1 MLFRSVGMTRAKEK
15 LIMTAS
21 MPSAPKKLGDLTVQS
36 TLTELS
42 RPVPPETVDGARS
55 MAEWIL
61 LPLLRRQDAAALR
74 AQTGLELTG
83 WAETEDTP
91 WQVAYHDG
99 TLYGEAPALPAAEPA
114 CDEENAALPVDREA
128 LDYVYP
134 HQAAIYTPT
143 KLTATQLKGR
153 EKDQEIAE
161 NTLQPYTRSS
171 FAAPRFLSGQR
182 PLTAD
187 QRGTAMHLVLQ
198 YLPLDGSGQKTVDEL
213 LARRLLTPEQAAAVD
228 VAAIDRFLAS
238 PLAEELRQAKELERE
253 FRFSLLVPAGM
264 YYPELGEEDE
274 VLLQGVVDLYA
285 VSDGKVTVVD
295 FKTDRVTERTLPERV
310 ARYRP
315 QLEAYSGALEKILDK
330 TVARRVLY
338 FFHTGNTVEV

>member
-1 MLFRSVGMTRAKEK
+1 
-15 LIMTAS
+15 MTAS
-21 MPSAPKKLGDLTVQS
+21 MPSAPKKLADLAVQSSLTDLTG
-36 TLTELS
+36 
-42 RPVPPETVDGARS
+42 PVPPETVDGARS
-55 MAEWIL
+55 MAEWVL
-61 LPLLRRQDAAALR
+61 LPLLRRQDSAALR
-74 AQTGLELTG
+74 AQTGLELSG
-83 WAETEDTP
+83 WAETEDSP
-91 WQVAYHDG
+91 WQVEYHDG
-99 TLYGEAPALPAAEPA
+99 TLYGEAPASPQAEPDR
-114 CDEENAALPVDREA
+114 DEEEPTLPVDREA

-134 HQAAIYTPT
+134 HQTAIYTPT

-198 YLPLDGSGQKTVDEL
+198 YLPMDGSGQKTVNDL
-213 LARRLLTPEQAAAVD
+213 LERRLLTPEQAEVVD

-238 PLAEELRQAKELERE
+238 SLAEHLRQADELKHE

-264 YYPELGEEDE
+264 YYPELGDEDE

-285 VSDGKVTVVD
+285 LSNGVVTVVD
-295 FKTDRVTERTLPERV
+295 FKTDRVTEHTLPKRV
-310 ARYRP
+310 AQYRP
-315 QLEAYSGALEKILDK
+315 QLEAYSRALEKILDK
-330 TVARRVLY
+330 PVVRRVLY
-338 FFHTGNTVEV
+338 FLHTGNTVEV